1 MQCLTM
7 IASFSGLVFFLNK
20 NHREDMNKMD
30 AKIDKMDSNH
40 REDMKATKEEIKT
53 INTKWD
59 NLFNLFV
66 ELKLRNEK

>member
-1 MQCLTM
+1 MDNWMQCLTM

-30 AKIDKMDSNH
+30 SKIDKMDSNH
-40 REDMKATKEEIKT
+40 REDMKT
-53 INTKWD
+53 IDTKWD
-59 NLFNLFV
+59 KLFNLFV